1 MVVGLRGLKLI
12 LLIAA
17 GAVPLLGLSR
27 REK

>member
-17 GAVPLLGLSR
+17 RAVPLLGLSW
-27 REK
+27 REE